1 MRSYLSLIPISAKVR
16 RRQNRMTILCIIFAV
31 FLVTAVFSMADM
43 AVRMEANRRINKDGN
58 WHIMLKNIDEIT
70 AEEIGARDDVAAFS
84 RFGSINSGIDKDYY
98 INGKKTAICG
108 VDQDMESILPGFD
121 AGTYPADG
129 EAVLT
134 ENMKSYL
141 QVETGD
147 TIALTMPDGSS
158 ESFTIS
164 GFNHDTSDASKYD
177 AAVLFVN
184 YDTFQ
189 EIQERTNEP
198 ADLQYYVRFTNR
210 ANLRNT
216 ISDIRERYH
225 LSDENIG
232 ENAYLLATSGAS
244 DNTYILG
251 LYGVAAVLA
260 VLIVLAGVFMIAGS
274 LNSNVAERTVFF
286 GMLRCLGASKAQ
298 IRKLV
303 RLEALSWCKTAIPVG
318 IVSGVTVTWG
328 LCAFLK
334 FYVGSEFE
342 AIPQFG
348 VSIAGIVSGL
358 VIGTATVLLAASSP
372 ARKAA
377 QVSPMAA
384 VSQNTMAGKKYLTH
398 GRQFYGKIE
407 LALGRYH
414 ATASKKNMLLMTG
427 SFALSIVLFLSF
439 SVVLSWVHAALNPL
453 APYAPDLSISDS
465 DGGIDSSLAAELE
478 EKSMVKRAFGRM
490 YQQLPAFFEGHD
502 SKIDLISYEEY
513 QFTWAK
519 GDLTTGRLPTK
530 KGEVL
535 TVFDKSNSLQVGDI
549 IELDGTTLTVV
560 GVLDDSP
567 FSADE
572 FPTVICLEQTFVSL
586 MGASS
591 YAVVDIQLA
600 DGATDSDVNEL
611 RHMIESKTGD
621 KLVFSDRRESNR
633 DVENTYWAFTLFVY
647 AFLAVIALITV
658 LNIVNSISLSVSARI
673 RQYGYMRAV
682 GMDVKQVTM
691 MIVSET
697 ITYGIS
703 GLVAGC
709 ALGLPLNRFLFHHMV
724 TNYFGTLWKIPWN
737 SLFMITAIVV
747 LSVVAAV
754 RQPAKR
760 IRNMAI
766 TDTINEL

>member
-1 MRSYLSLIPISAKVR
+1 
-16 RRQNRMTILCIIFAV
+16 MTILCIIFAV

-43 AVRMEANRRINKDGN
+43 AVRMETNNRINKDGN
-58 WHIMLKNIDEIT
+58 WHIMLNNIDEIT
-70 AEEIGARDDVAAFS
+70 AEKISARGDVAAFS
-84 RFGSINSGIDKDYY
+84 RFGSINSRIDKDYY
-98 INGKKTAICG
+98 INGKKTAIYG

-129 EAVLT
+129 EAVLV
-134 ENMKSYL
+134 ENMKSYF

-164 GFNHDTSDASKYD
+164 GFNHYTADAGKYD
-177 AAVLFVN
+177 AAALIVN
-184 YDTFQ
+184 YDTFL
-189 EIQERTNEP
+189 EIQKRTNETANP
-198 ADLQYYVRFTNR
+198 QYYVRFTDHT
-210 ANLRNT
+210 NLRNA
-216 ISDIRERYH
+216 ISDLREKYH

-348 VSIAGIVSGL
+348 MSIAGIASGL
-358 VIGTATVLLAASSP
+358 VIGTVTVLLAASSP

-384 VSQNTMAGKKYLTH
+384 VSRNTMAGKKYLTH
-398 GRQFYGKIE
+398 GRRFYGKIE
-407 LALGRYH
+407 FALGRYH

-427 SFALSIVLFLSF
+427 SFALSIILFFSF
-439 SVVLSWVHAALNPL
+439 SAVLSWTHAALNPL
-453 APYAPDLSISDS
+453 SPYAPDLSISDS
-465 DGGIDSSLAAELE
+465 DGGIDSSFVTELE
-478 EKSMVKRAFGRM
+478 ENSIVKRAFGRM

-502 SKIDLISYEEY
+502 GKIDLISYEEY
-513 QFTWAK
+513 QFDWAE
-519 GDLTTGRLPTK
+519 GDLTAGRLPSEN
-530 KGEVL
+530 GEVL
-535 TVFDKSNSLQVGDI
+535 VVFDKSNTLQVGDAI
-549 IELDGTTLTVV
+549 KLDANTLTVT
-560 GVLDDSP
+560 GILDDSP

-572 FPTVICLEQTFVSL
+572 FPTVICSENTFVSL
-586 MGASS
+586 MGASNS
-591 YAVVDIQLA
+591 NYAVVDIQLV
-600 DGATDSDVNEL
+600 DGTMDSDVSEL
-611 RHMIESKTGD
+611 RHMIENRIGEKVT
-621 KLVFSDRRESNR
+621 FSDRRESNR

-673 RQYGYMRAV
+673 KQYGYMRAV
-682 GMDVKQVTM
+682 GMDVKQVIR

-703 GLVAGC
+703 GLAVGY
-709 ALGLPLNRFLFHHMV
+709 ALGLPLNRFLFHHMI

-737 SLFMITAIVV
+737 SLFIITAIVV
-747 LSVVAAV
+747 LAAVIAV

-760 IRNMAI
+760 IRSMAI
-766 TDTINEL
+766 TETINEL

>member
-58 WHIMLKNIDEIT
+58 WHIMLNNIDEIT
-70 AEEIGARDDVAAFS
+70 AEEISARDDVAAFS

-129 EAVLT
+129 EAVLV
-134 ENMKSYL
+134 ENMKSYF

-158 ESFTIS
+158 ESFIIS
-164 GFNHDTSDASKYD
+164 GFNHYTADAGKYD
-177 AAVLFVN
+177 AAVLIVN

-189 EIQERTNEP
+189 EIQERTNET
-198 ADLQYYVRFTNR
+198 ADLQYYVRFTDR
-210 ANLRNT
+210 TNLRNT

-342 AIPQFG
+342 TIPQFG
-348 VSIAGIVSGL
+348 VSIAGIASGL

-384 VSQNTMAGKKYLTH
+384 VSQNMMTGKKYLTH
-398 GRQFYGKIE
+398 GRRFYGKIE
-407 LALGRYH
+407 FALGRYH

-439 SVVLSWVHAALNPL
+439 SVVLSWVHTALNPL
-453 APYAPDLSISDS
+453 SPYAPDLSISDS
-465 DGGIDSSLAAELE
+465 DGGIDSSFVAELE
-478 EKSMVKRAFGRM
+478 ENSIVKRAFGRM

-513 QFTWAK
+513 QFAWAED
-519 GDLTTGRLPTK
+519 DLTAGHLPSEN
-530 KGEVL
+530 GEVL
-535 TVFDKSNSLQVGDI
+535 VVFDKSNSLQVGDAI
-549 IELDGTTLTVV
+549 KLDGNTLTVV
-560 GVLDDSP
+560 GVLNDSP

-572 FPTVICLEQTFVSL
+572 FPTVICSEQTFVSL
-586 MGASS
+586 MGASN

-600 DGATDSDVNEL
+600 DGAADSDVNEL

-621 KLVFSDRRESNR
+621 KSVFSDRRESNR

-682 GMDVKQVTM
+682 GMDVKQVTR
-691 MIVSET
+691 MIISET

-709 ALGLPLNRFLFHHMV
+709 ALGLPLNQFLFHHMV
-724 TNYFGTLWKIPWN
+724 TNYFGTMWKIPWN
-737 SLFMITAIVV
+737 SLFIITAIVV

-754 RQPAKR
+754 RQPTIR

>member
-1 MRSYLSLIPISAKVR
+1 MRSYLSLVPISAKVR
-16 RRQNRMTILCIIFAV
+16 RRQNRMTILCIVFAV

-43 AVRMEANRRINKDGN
+43 AVRMETNNRIKKDGN
-58 WHIMLKNIDEIT
+58 WHIVLKNIDERT
-70 AEEIGARDDVAAFS
+70 AKEIGAGSDVAAFS
-84 RFGSINSGIDKDYY
+84 RFGSINSGLDKEYN
-98 INGKKTAICG
+98 INGKKTAIYG
-108 VDQDMESILPGFD
+108 ADRDMESIFPGFD

-141 QVETGD
+141 QAETGD
-147 TIALTMPDGSS
+147 TVVLTMPDGSR

-164 GFNHDTSDASKYD
+164 GFNHDTANADKYD
-177 AAVLFVN
+177 AAVLIVN
-184 YDTFQ
+184 YDTFR
-189 EIQERTNEP
+189 EIQERTDE
-198 ADLQYYVRFTNR
+198 AAALQYYVRFKDRT
-210 ANLRNT
+210 NLRNT
-216 ISDIRERYH
+216 ISRLREKYH
-225 LSDENIG
+225 LSNENIS
-232 ENAYLLATSGAS
+232 ENTYLLATSGAS

-303 RLEALSWCKTAIPVG
+303 RLEALSWCKTAVPAG
-318 IVSGVTVTWG
+318 IVSGVLVTWG

-348 VSIAGIVSGL
+348 VSTAGIASGL

-372 ARKAA
+372 ARRAA

-398 GRQFYGKIE
+398 GRRFYGKIE
-407 LALGRYH
+407 FALGRYH

-427 SFALSIVLFLSF
+427 SFALSIILFLSF
-439 SVVLSWVHAALNPL
+439 SVVLSWVHTALNPL
-453 APYAPDLSISDS
+453 SPYAPDLSIADRE
-465 DGGIDSSLAAELE
+465 DGIESLVVTELE
-478 EKSMVKRAFGRM
+478 KNSIVKRAFGRM

-502 SKIDLISYEEY
+502 GKIDLISYEEY
-513 QFTWAK
+513 QFGWAE
-519 GDLTTGRLPTK
+519 GDLTAGRLPAEN
-530 KGEVL
+530 GEVL
-535 TVFDKSNSLQVGDI
+535 TVFDKSNSLQVGDV
-549 IELDGTTLTVV
+549 IELAGTTLTVA

-567 FSADE
+567 FSSNE
-572 FPTVICLEQTFVSL
+572 VPSVICSEETFVSL
-586 MGASS
+586 VGASN
-591 YAVVDIQLA
+591 YVVVDIQLA
-600 DGATDSDVNEL
+600 DGATDSDVMEL
-611 RHMIESKTGD
+611 RGWIETRTGD
-621 KLVFSDRRESNR
+621 AVTFSDRRESNR

-682 GMDVKQVTM
+682 GMDVEQVIR
-691 MIVSET
+691 MIESET
-697 ITYGIS
+697 VTYGIS
-703 GLVAGC
+703 GLAAGC

-724 TNYFGTLWKIPWN
+724 TSYFGTLWKIPWN
-737 SLFMITAIVV
+737 SLFIITAIVGLAVV
-747 LSVVAAV
+747 LAV
-754 RQPAKR
+754 HQPAKR
-760 IRNMAI
+760 IRSMSI